1 MFEKDR
7 PCDRV
12 AGRGDSSWPT
22 FWLSHLSG
30 SVTCVNELGVS
41 LTEPVIVVTTSL
53 LNPLTLFFFSL
64 LHVWS
69 ELEFGIFTL
78 DPHFQLHSPLDLS
91 RYSPVTCQRSLG
103 YQTTLRNFPRSLLIS
118 V

>member
-1 MFEKDR
+1 MTRRHYSMERDYMFEKDR

-53 LNPLTLFFFSL
+53 LNPLTLFFF
-64 LHVWS
+64 
-69 ELEFGIFTL
+69 
-78 DPHFQLHSPLDLS
+78 PSPCL
-91 RYSPVTCQRSLG
+91 V
-103 YQTTLRNFPRSLLIS
+103 
-118 V
+118 